1 MENIFNKKNEIRN
14 INKRKLK
21 ILYLSYESK
30 SFINLLIWRKAIGNK
45 EKVGKW
51 ESMNGLSII
60 YVYNNFMLN

>member
-1 MENIFNKKNEIRN
+1 MENIFNKRNEIRN

-21 ILYLSYESK
+21 ILYLRYESK